1 MVSGPEPVGE
11 GGFAGMVFLRIVIM
25 LLLWASVEFC
35 STTGPVWGARINCGG
50 YLLFE
55 RGQEGQCGHC
65 AVGQAMERV
74 VRMLVGLT
82 AIAADNGCEV
92 FLPQT
97 TQEERW
103 LRAAEGGWKK
113 LEVQQGGLLA
123 TSMGRLQLKARGLAE
138 SSLR

>member
-1 MVSGPEPVGE
+1 M
-11 GGFAGMVFLRIVIM
+11 
-25 LLLWASVEFC
+25 
-35 STTGPVWGARINCGG
+35 
-50 YLLFE
+50 
-55 RGQEGQCGHC
+55 
-65 AVGQAMERV
+65 GQAMERV
-74 VRMLVGLT
+74 VGMLVGLS

-92 FLPQT
+92 LLPQA

-123 TSMGRLQLKARGLAE
+123 TSMGRLQLEVRGLAE